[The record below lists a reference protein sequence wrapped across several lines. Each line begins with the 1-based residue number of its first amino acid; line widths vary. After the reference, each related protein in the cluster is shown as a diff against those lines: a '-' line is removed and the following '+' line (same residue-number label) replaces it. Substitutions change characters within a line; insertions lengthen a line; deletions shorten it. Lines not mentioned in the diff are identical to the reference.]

1 MEDLMDYFICV
12 KWKIYHKDA
21 IVINICIDDEDRM
34 YYIIVFTHVKQISE
48 KIPLCFGSLI
58 SGSLKI
64 CSLLFCFMWG
74 FFYRK

>member
-1 MEDLMDYFICV
+1 MDYFIYV

-21 IVINICIDDEDRM
+21 IVKNICIDDEDRM

-48 KIPLCFGSLI
+48 KIPLCFGCLI

-74 FFYRK
+74 FFLP